1 MDYEN
6 LKYDFPK
13 MPEEMRNMIEK
24 EVAKQIKTGKQHPGT
39 RKTAGRTIAASMA
52 VVLLCGTTVFAG
64 AGLYRMRQ
72 QKTGDHGVSV
82 NITADKNGAESAKQT
97 GKAVTIPQVKL
108 ETGYLPEGMVCTEQ
122 GKYSFPEALNKGG
135 VSMMFYRMDTGDDKF
150 KVEHEDVLTSE
161 EFAASGGQGIY
172 LEYPH
177 LYKDDIDFNKRIYV
191 AFTDVHYVMEMY
203 AASDVSK
210 EDAIKIA
217 EQVSLVPV
225 TDADKAEA
233 VLALDWSVYDAKT
246 DKVEGTYEDKTIT
259 KAAREDINIHQQG
272 ESFPVKGKGLTA
284 RVTDV
289 KVMDDI
295 SLLDARYVDEDF
307 RNELDGNGKLLP
319 ATIQYI
325 KDGNKD
331 TVSQEISSRQVP
343 QKLVYITTEYTN
355 TGDKEMKDVLFFGQ
369 LIRIREE
376 GGQMQIAEDE
386 TPGENDNW
394 DRAVNHGL
402 SAFWEMPYY
411 DVRGGERNNNYIASI
426 MPGET
431 ATVHMAWVVTEEE
444 LDKMFI
450 SLEPSG
456 GTQFREESVKTGY
469 VDIRQ

>member
-1 MDYEN
+1 
-6 LKYDFPK
+6 
-13 MPEEMRNMIEK
+13 MR
-24 EVAKQIKTGKQHPGT
+24 
-39 RKTAGRTIAASMA
+39 
-52 VVLLCGTTVFAG
+52 
-64 AGLYRMRQ
+64 
-72 QKTGDHGVSV
+72 
-82 NITADKNGAESAKQT
+82 
-97 GKAVTIPQVKL
+97 
-108 ETGYLPEGMVCTEQ
+108 GM
-122 GKYSFPEALNKGG
+122 
-135 VSMMFYRMDTGDDKF
+135 
-150 KVEHEDVLTSE
+150 
-161 EFAASGGQGIY
+161 
-172 LEYPH
+172 
-177 LYKDDIDFNKRIYV
+177 
-191 AFTDVHYVMEMY
+191 
-203 AASDVSK
+203 SD
-210 EDAIKIA
+210 
-217 EQVSLVPV
+217 
-225 TDADKAEA
+225 
-233 VLALDWSVYDAKT
+233 
-246 DKVEGTYEDKTIT
+246 
-259 KAAREDINIHQQG
+259 
-272 ESFPVKGKGLTA
+272 
-284 RVTDV
+284 
-289 KVMDDI
+289 
-295 SLLDARYVDEDF
+295 

>member
-225 TDADKAEA
+225 TDADKRRQCLRWTGA
-233 VLALDWSVYDAKT
+233 SMT
-246 DKVEGTYEDKTIT
+246 QRQT
-259 KAAREDINIHQQG
+259 KKKEHMRI
-272 ESFPVKGKGLTA
+272 
-284 RVTDV
+284 
-289 KVMDDI
+289 
-295 SLLDARYVDEDF
+295 
-307 RNELDGNGKLLP
+307 KLL
-319 ATIQYI
+319 
-325 KDGNKD
+325 
-331 TVSQEISSRQVP
+331 
-343 QKLVYITTEYTN
+343 QKL
-355 TGDKEMKDVLFFGQ
+355 
-369 LIRIREE
+369 
-376 GGQMQIAEDE
+376 
-386 TPGENDNW
+386 PGKT
-394 DRAVNHGL
+394 
-402 SAFWEMPYY
+402 
-411 DVRGGERNNNYIASI
+411 SI
-426 MPGET
+426 
-431 ATVHMAWVVTEEE
+431 
-444 LDKMFI
+444 FI
-450 SLEPSG
+450 SKAKAFLSKE
-456 GTQFREESVKTGY
+456 K
-469 VDIRQ
+469 D

>member
-1 MDYEN
+1 
-6 LKYDFPK
+6 
-13 MPEEMRNMIEK
+13 
-24 EVAKQIKTGKQHPGT
+24 
-39 RKTAGRTIAASMA
+39 
-52 VVLLCGTTVFAG
+52 
-64 AGLYRMRQ
+64 
-72 QKTGDHGVSV
+72 
-82 NITADKNGAESAKQT
+82 
-97 GKAVTIPQVKL
+97 
-108 ETGYLPEGMVCTEQ
+108 
-122 GKYSFPEALNKGG
+122 
-135 VSMMFYRMDTGDDKF
+135 
-150 KVEHEDVLTSE
+150 
-161 EFAASGGQGIY
+161 
-172 LEYPH
+172 
-177 LYKDDIDFNKRIYV
+177 
-191 AFTDVHYVMEMY
+191 MEMY

-246 DKVEGTYEDKTIT
+246 DKEEGTYEDKTIT

-411 DVRGGERNNNYIASI
+411 DVRGGDGDCAYGLGSHRGRAGQNVYQPGAFWRHTIQRRVREDRLCGYPAVTVGNKDPVDGWLYTGKTKSI
-426 MPGET
+426 CTYGADTFLLYRKT
-431 ATVHMAWVVTEEE
+431 A
-444 LDKMFI
+444 L
-450 SLEPSG
+450 
-456 GTQFREESVKTGY
+456 
-469 VDIRQ
+469 